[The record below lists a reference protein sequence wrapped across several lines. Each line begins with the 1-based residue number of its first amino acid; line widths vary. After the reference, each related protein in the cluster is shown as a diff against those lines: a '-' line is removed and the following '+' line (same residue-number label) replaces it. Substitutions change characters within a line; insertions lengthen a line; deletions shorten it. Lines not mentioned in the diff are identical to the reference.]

1 MTREGYNDPT
11 AEVAVA
17 RVMREYRKKKQ
28 DGGSIGKESERKG
41 RKGPRT
47 V

>member
-11 AEVAVA
+11 AEIAVA
-17 RVMREYRKKKQ
+17 RVMREHRKKKQ

-41 RKGPRT
+41 RESQKT